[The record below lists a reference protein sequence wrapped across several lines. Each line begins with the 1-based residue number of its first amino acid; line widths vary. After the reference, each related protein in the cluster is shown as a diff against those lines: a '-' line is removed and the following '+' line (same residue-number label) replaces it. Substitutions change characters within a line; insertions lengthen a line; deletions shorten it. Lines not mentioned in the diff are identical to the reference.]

1 MPKLKTKVITLG
13 DESLT
18 LYEASGLD
26 YLDYL
31 DYLSENPL
39 PPTPSPN
46 ATAAEVSVY
55 IRNTKRVDLLQTSRL
70 VAIGLYRNLVL
81 SIDQVQ
87 QDIMQNWHLGVIR
100 AVFLEAIKLN
110 GLYKE
115 TAENP
120 DAESEPSADEE
131 EVPVTPKP

>member
-1 MPKLKTKVITLG
+1 MPKLKTKVMTLG
-13 DESLT
+13 EESLT
-18 LYEASGLD
+18 LHEASGLD

-39 PPTPSPN
+39 PPTPSPD
-46 ATAAEVSVY
+46 ATAAEIAAY
-55 IRNTKRVDLLQTSRL
+55 IRNTKRVDLLQVSRL
-70 VAIGLYRNLVL
+70 VAIGLYRELAL

-87 QDIMQNWHLGVIR
+87 QDIMQNWQLGVIL

-115 TAENP
+115 TVEDP
-120 DAESEPSADEE
+120 DAESDLPADDEE
-131 EVPVTPKP
+131 PVTPKP

>member
-1 MPKLKTKVITLG
+1 MPKLKTKVMTLG
-13 DESLT
+13 EESLT

-39 PPTPSPN
+39 PPTPSPD
-46 ATAAEVSVY
+46 ATAAEIAAY
-55 IRNTKRVDLLQTSRL
+55 IRNTKRVDLLQVSRL
-70 VAIGLYRNLVL
+70 VAIGLYRELAL

-87 QDIMQNWHLGVIR
+87 QDIMQNWQLGVIR

-110 GLYKE
+110 GFYKE
-115 TAENP
+115 TVEDP
-120 DAESEPSADEE
+120 DAESDFPADDEE
-131 EVPVTPKP
+131 PVTPKL

>member
-1 MPKLKTKVITLG
+1 MPKLKTKVMTLG
-13 DESLT
+13 EESLT

-39 PPTPSPN
+39 PPTPSPD
-46 ATAAEVSVY
+46 ASAAEVSAY
-55 IRNTKRVDLLQTSRL
+55 IRKTKRVDLLQVSRL
-70 VAIGLYRNLVL
+70 VAIGLYRDLSL

-87 QDIMQNWHLGVIR
+87 QDIQQNWKLGVIR

-120 DAESEPSADEE
+120 DAESESQDDESE
-131 EVPVTPKP
+131 PVTPKP